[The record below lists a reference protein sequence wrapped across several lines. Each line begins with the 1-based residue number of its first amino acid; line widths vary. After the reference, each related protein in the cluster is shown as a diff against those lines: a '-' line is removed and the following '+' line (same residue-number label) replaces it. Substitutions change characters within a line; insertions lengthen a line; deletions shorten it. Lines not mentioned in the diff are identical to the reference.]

1 MAGRERIDVIF
12 RHLHPSS
19 GLPDD
24 FDAPSSH
31 RRLCRSD
38 TQEGRASKIVTA
50 AEAVSGISDDVVLVV
65 SSE

>member
-19 GLPDD
+19 DVSED
-24 FDAPSSH
+24 VDAYPSH

-38 TQEGRASKIVTA
+38 SQEEKASKIATA
-50 AEAVSGISDDVVLVV
+50 AEAVSGIPDGVVLAVR
-65 SSE
+65 SQ